1 MTARPPQARAPKS
14 KAPPLPD
21 SRAISRRI
29 AAPFAAVCAFLSDPG
44 NWPRWAEGL
53 GSLSHDAGTDTWTT
67 RSPDGRIMRVTFS
80 PPNTKG
86 IFDHTVYPP
95 ADESG
100 RAAPPIHVPL
110 RAEPDGAE
118 ATLVTLTLIR
128 QPGMDDVMYERD
140 AAWVEKDLERLGRA
154 LENRPAAA

>member
-1 MTARPPQARAPKS
+1 MTARPTPKS

-29 AAPFAAVCAFLSDPG
+29 AVPFAAVCAFLSDPG

-95 ADESG
+95 AEDN
-100 RAAPPIHVPL
+100 APPIQVPL

-128 QPGMDDVMYERD
+128 QPGMEDAAFERD
-140 AAWVEKDLERLGRA
+140 AAWVEGDLERLA
-154 LENRPAAA
+154 KAIES